1 MTALREW
8 NIRMSRFS
16 TPEIFDPVVNHILR
30 EQGFD
35 TSHSHEPRSVYSVE
49 KLYQQ
54 LEGFNPSRSIFV
66 NLQDVHVKRGIAYAY
81 KMFAKPKDGQFLN
94 PMTFYDESLISNWKS
109 SAGLTAYGLTKREAF
124 SRGTLSVER
133 ILNKGEASRKP
144 EPCIALTRTG
154 KASKSRLVWG
164 YPMSMTLLEG
174 SVARPILAQFKGGTT
189 SMAFALTNKT
199 LGAKILSA
207 ANGRKYWYSLD
218 ASQFDATIQAPII
231 KTAFN
236 ILRTWYDME
245 AVYHNDTTVGEVFDI
260 IEDYFIR
267 TPIVMP
273 TGDKP
278 VRGQGILHIGK
289 RHGVPSGSYFT
300 QIVDSI
306 ANIIVLGTLSSR
318 FGFIVDMDTSF
329 VLGDDLLFFTNT
341 SVKLKELAT
350 YASKTFGMKF
360 NPIKSKVG
368 TTKEDVPFLGRIWR
382 RGIPTRDTI
391 EAIDKML
398 WPENYRKYGNA
409 EREGRLVVLSYNLS
423 AVQETTLIPDLMG
436 WRTRGTNPEDI
447 YLNASKLSGF
457 FRYMLTHTDHMRHL
471 RKRNGAVNM
480 LSVLL

>member
-16 TPEIFDPVVNHILR
+16 TPEIFDPVTDHILR

-54 LEGFNPSRSIFV
+54 LESFDPSRSIFV
-66 NLQDVHVKRGIAYAY
+66 EIDKHVKRGIAFAY
-81 KMFAKPKDGQFLN
+81 KMFAKPKDSQFLN
-94 PMTFYDESLISNWKS
+94 HLSYFDENIISNWKA
-109 SAGLTAYGLTKREAF
+109 SAGLTAFGLTKREAF

-133 ILNKGEASRKP
+133 ILAKGKDSRKP

-164 YPMSMTLLEG
+164 YPMSMTLIEG
-174 SVARPILAQFKGGTT
+174 SVAKPILSQFKGGTT
-189 SMAFALTNKT
+189 SMAFAMTNKT

-207 ANGRKYWYSLD
+207 SNSNKRWYSLD
-218 ASQFDATIQAPII
+218 ASQFDGTIQAPII
-231 KTAFN
+231 KVAFN
-236 ILRTWYDME
+236 ILRSWYDLE
-245 AVYHNDTTVGEVFDI
+245 TIYYDNVTVGEVFDI

-273 TGDKP
+273 TGDRE

-289 RHGVPSGSYFT
+289 KHGVPSGSYFT
-300 QIVDSI
+300 QIIDSI

-318 FGFIVDMDTSF
+318 FGFRVDGDTSF

-341 SVKLKELAT
+341 SLKLEEMAT
-350 YASKTFGMKF
+350 YASTTFGMKF
-360 NPIKSKVG
+360 NPKKSRIGK
-368 TTKEDVPFLGRIWR
+368 TTEVIPFLGRIWR
-382 RGIPTRDTI
+382 RGIPTRDTN
-391 EAIDKML
+391 EAIDKIL
-398 WPENYRKYGNA
+398 WPENYRKYGDSK
-409 EREGRLVVLSYNLS
+409 REGRLVVMSYNLS
-423 AVQETTLIPDLMG
+423 AVQETALIPDLMG
-436 WRTRGTNPEDI
+436 WKTRNTNPEDVI
-447 YLNASKLSGF
+447 LNSQKLSGF
-457 FRYMLTHTDHMRHL
+457 FRYMLTHTDHANHL